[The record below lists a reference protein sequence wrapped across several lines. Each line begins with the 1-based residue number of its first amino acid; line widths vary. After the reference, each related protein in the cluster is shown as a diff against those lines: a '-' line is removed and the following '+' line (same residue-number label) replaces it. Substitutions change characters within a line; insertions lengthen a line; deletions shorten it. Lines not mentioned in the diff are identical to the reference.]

1 MKNLL
6 KDAMKELVIRVN
18 GEMKEIKNA
27 IRIEETKGMKLNILN
42 ERRNTIINLFDKLDY
57 LKEQFEI
64 RFPEEEL
71 DMNIERFK
79 LITKIQLEDMLD
91 IINEAGILEI
101 E

>member
-18 GEMKEIKNA
+18 REMKEIKNA
-27 IRIEETKGMKLNILN
+27 IRIEETKGMKLNIIN
-42 ERRNTIINLFDKLDY
+42 ERRNTIINLFEKLEY

>member
-27 IRIEETKGMKLNILN
+27 IRIEETKGMKINIIN

-64 RFPEEEL
+64 RFPEEEM
-71 DMNIERFK
+71 DIDIERFK

>member
-6 KDAMKELVIRVN
+6 KDAMKELVVRVN